1 MKIMSW
7 NVNGF
12 RAILKKEFKENIYRE
27 SPDILCL
34 QEIKAREEQL
44 KSDDIHIEGYHHIW
58 NPAERLGYSG
68 TATYIKNHFPAFEM
82 GKGLG
87 IPEFDIEGR
96 VIRTSMEE
104 FDLYNIYFPNGQRG
118 QDRVDF
124 KLRFY
129 EELLN
134 ICNRTHENGK
144 SIVITGD
151 FNTAHQPIDLAN
163 PKENENTSGFMK
175 IERDWV
181 TKFLENG
188 FVDVFRNIYPD
199 RVQYTWWT
207 YRFNARVRGIGWR
220 IDYFLVSEALVS
232 KIKKIE
238 ILDQIQGSDH
248 APIVLEL

>member
-12 RAILKKEFKENIYRE
+12 RAIIKKEFKENILRE

-44 KSDDIHIEGYHHIW
+44 SSDDVYIKGYHHIW

-68 TATYIKNHFPAFEM
+68 TATYIKDNFPIM
-82 GKGLG
+82 DISKGLG
-87 IPEFDIEGR
+87 IQDFDIEGR
-96 VIRTSMEE
+96 VIRTILEE

-118 QDRVDF
+118 QERVDY
-124 KLRFY
+124 KLKFY
-129 EELLN
+129 EELLK
-134 ICNRTHENGK
+134 ICNHAHEEGR
-144 SIVITGD
+144 SIIITGD

-163 PKENENTSGFMK
+163 PKENENTSGFLK

-181 TKFLENG
+181 TKFLDNG
-188 FVDVFRNIYPD
+188 FVDVFRNLYPD

-207 YRFNARVRGIGWR
+207 YRFAARARGIGWR
-220 IDYFLVSEALVS
+220 IDYFLVSSALVS

-248 APIVLEL
+248 APIILEL